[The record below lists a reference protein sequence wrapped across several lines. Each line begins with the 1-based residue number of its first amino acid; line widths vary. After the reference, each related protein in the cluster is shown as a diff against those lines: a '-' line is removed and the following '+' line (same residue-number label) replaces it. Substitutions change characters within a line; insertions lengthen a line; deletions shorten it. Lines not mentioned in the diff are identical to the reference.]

1 MVKRWDA
8 SICNLPRSQWVFRT
22 TWLRNTIGQIL
33 KDNPRV
39 THTLVEGF
47 G

>member
-22 TWLRNTIGQIL
+22 TWLRHTIGQIL